1 MNGTTT
7 RPELTAYPPIAEC
20 VRVIAAQAG
29 APVPVV
35 AGALLAQSQELGMS
49 AEELVHK
56 LYATAKNT
64 AEAEA
69 NAKLAAITAKAET
82 NAAAAVAAA
91 EWENGTK
98 VYARHDEG
106 EAALWY
112 DPESG
117 KLHDHNE
124 AARVATEAEAD
135 ALALEWLVCRMQD
148 EA

>member
-1 MNGTTT
+1 
-7 RPELTAYPPIAEC
+7 
-20 VRVIAAQAG
+20 
-29 APVPVV
+29 
-35 AGALLAQSQELGMS
+35 MS
-49 AEELVHK
+49 APETTPTTNK
-56 LYATAKNT
+56 LTMICAQDAFAKM
-64 AEAEA
+64 ADS
-69 NAKLAAITAKAET
+69 
-82 NAAAAVAAA
+82 AVAAA

-135 ALALEWLVCRMQD
+135 ALALEWMVCRMQD